1 MARAA
6 VGKMSWEGYALLSA
20 RDANPAFIPT
30 FIYGTAWKKD
40 HSADLVHQ
48 AISAGFRAVDTA
60 AQPKHYREDLVGD
73 GIRRAIGDG
82 VVRRE
87 DLYIQTKFTSVHGQN
102 PDDMPYNPKD
112 SITDQVHAS
121 VKSSLYNLR
130 PAAAPEIADGAYLD
144 TVVLHSPLPTMA
156 QTLEAWTALE
166 TYVPHLIRNL
176 GISNTTLPILRELS
190 SLVKVKPAVVQNR
203 FYGGTQFDVPLRAYC
218 RERQLIYQSFW
229 TLTANPELVQS
240 RPVLSLSREARVS
253 SAVALYGLILGL
265 GHTTILNGT
274 TKKAHM
280 EEDLAALKS
289 LEQFSK
295 ENPDDWQSYLED
307 FQREIGDHVLL
318 Q

>member
-1 MARAA
+1 MARTA

-20 RDANPAFIPT
+20 RDASPAFIPT

-40 HSADLVHQ
+40 QSADLVHQ
-48 AISAGFRAVDTA
+48 AITAGFRAVDTA

-82 VVRRE
+82 VIRRE
-87 DLYIQTKFTSVHGQN
+87 DLYIQTKFTSIHGQN
-102 PDDMPYNPKD
+102 PDDMPYNPND

-130 PAAAPEIADGAYLD
+130 PSAGPESADEAYID

-166 TYVPHLIRNL
+166 TYVPRVIRNL

-190 SLVKVKPAVVQNR
+190 SLANVKPAVVQNR

-218 RERQLIYQSFW
+218 RERQLVYQSFW
-229 TLTANPELVQS
+229 TLTANPELVRS
-240 RPVLSLSREARVS
+240 EAVVSLSREASVS
-253 SAVALYGLILGL
+253 SAVALYGLVLGL
-265 GHTTILNGT
+265 GRTTILNGT
-274 TKKAHM
+274 TKRAHM
-280 EEDLAALKS
+280 EEDLAGLKS
-289 LEQFSK
+289 LERFST
-295 ENPDDWQSYLED
+295 ENAEDWKSHLED
-307 FQREIGDHVLL
+307 FQQLTGDHVFL